1 MIGKK
6 NIVFGFLF
14 LVATAALGPYMIV
27 STVGDIEQAYIDKQT
42 PVQRLQD
49 LKTNDFEEDLE
60 PVNTDAIAKAN
71 LDGILAMNNIMNLQN
86 PQGFMRSVHAH
97 GNLESVLNIL
107 AGLALCFIGVA
118 KAFKQTISY
127 LFITGT
133 VMHSGMLYLG
143 ALGDRIPF
151 VGEFLQG
158 LAFKLLFIGPWL
170 VLASLLLIGIA
181 ALMDFRSEVVKD
193 D

>member
-6 NIVFGFLF
+6 NIIFGFLY

-27 STVGDIEQAYIDKQT
+27 NGVSDIEKAYLDKQS

-49 LKTNDFEEDLE
+49 LKTNNYEEELE
-60 PVNTDAIAKAN
+60 PVNADTIAKAN
-71 LDGILAMNNIMNLQN
+71 LDGIMAINNILNLQN

-97 GNLESVLNIL
+97 GNLEAVLNIL

-118 KAFKQTISY
+118 KIFKQVISW
-127 LFITGT
+127 LFIAGAIF
-133 VMHSGMLYLG
+133 HSGMLYLAAFG
-143 ALGDRIPF
+143 QSWAFMP
-151 VGEFLQG
+151 LQV
-158 LAFKLLFIGPWL
+158 GPWI
-170 VLASLLLIGIA
+170 VLAALLLIGIA
-181 ALMDFRSEVVKD
+181 AIMDFRSEVVKD

>member
-6 NIVFGFLF
+6 NIVFGFLY
-14 LVATAALGPYMIV
+14 LVATAALGPYMLV
-27 STVGDIEQAYIDKQT
+27 STVGDIEQAYIDKQP

-49 LKTNDFEEDLE
+49 LKTNDYEEELE
-60 PVNTDAIAKAN
+60 PVNADTIAKAN
-71 LDGILAMNNIMNLQN
+71 LDGILAINNIMNLQN

-97 GNLESVLNIL
+97 GNLEAVLNIL

-118 KAFKQTISY
+118 KAFKQVISY
-127 LFITGT
+127 LFIAGA
-133 VMHSGMLYLG
+133 VLHSGMLYLAAFG
-143 ALGDRIPF
+143 QSWAFTP
-151 VGEFLQG
+151 LQV
-158 LAFKLLFIGPWL
+158 GPWL

-181 ALMDFRSEVVKD
+181 AIMDFRSEVVKD